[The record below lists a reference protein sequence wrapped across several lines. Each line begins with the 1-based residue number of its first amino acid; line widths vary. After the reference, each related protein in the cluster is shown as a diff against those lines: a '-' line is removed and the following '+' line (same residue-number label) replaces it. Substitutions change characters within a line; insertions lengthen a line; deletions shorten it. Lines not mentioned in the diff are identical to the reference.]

1 MLLRVDSEGVV
12 YLIATTTIRSE
23 LDNLMKQKG
32 WNMSNL
38 GRTIGINVGSISSIL
53 KGNKVMSVDQV
64 DRVTAVLSLPAGYFY
79 ENYIQESMI
88 EATPNWRRIGP
99 FLYRCA
105 ELNKLDCVL
114 KTVTILLEELT
125 YAPLLFDV
133 ANDFFKRNWNDSAA
147 ILYDNVARCE
157 IRQHSERLAFCQYRL
172 FTLSIGDDQI
182 QNFEAACQFEPFVE
196 RLNEKDQLDALKD
209 LANIYRSLRRWDK
222 VEELA
227 REMGRKARIQYI
239 SKHRKEERMQEDL
252 ATSLPLFVYI
262 AYSNL
267 LLASVWDARGDFQ
280 QALECTYAYADLSW
294 VKETDPETLHWVEL
308 FQHWAQVN
316 TYINKLRGGDQSVI
330 SDLVEITKGKKEIFT
345 ELLNI
350 IEAANQYSFDIDY
363 ILDEFESQILFY
375 ERDLA
380 SDVYTRQVIPE
391 QTARFSY
398 ELSKYYLK
406 KAMYAEG
413 FKYLLE
419 SMESYTAKNNS
430 NAIIKCVGLFES
442 FKEYA
447 RPETLI
453 QYQRFIQI
461 EYRL

>member
-1 MLLRVDSEGVV
+1 M
-12 YLIATTTIRSE
+12 IATTTIRSE

-182 QNFEAACQFEPFVE
+182 QNFKAACQFEPFVE
-196 RLNEKDQLDALKD
+196 RLDEKDQLDALKD

-227 REMGRKARIQYI
+227 QEMGRKARIQYF

-294 VKETDPETLHWVEL
+294 VKETDPETLHWIEL
-308 FQHWAQVN
+308 FQHWAQANSYV
-316 TYINKLRGGDQSVI
+316 NKLMAGDQSVLPDYVALI
-330 SDLVEITKGKKEIFT
+330 EGKKEIFA

-350 IEAANQYSFDIDY
+350 MEAANCYDINVDY
-363 ILDEFESQILFY
+363 ILEKFESQILFY
-375 ERDLA
+375 EYDLN
-380 SDVYTRQVIPE
+380 SDLYTQQVIPE
-391 QTARFSY
+391 QIARLY
-398 ELSKYYLK
+398 YQMSKYYFNK
-406 KAMYAEG
+406 GMYSQG
-413 FKYLLE
+413 FDYLFESLEKY
-419 SMESYTAKNNS
+419 TTKNNN
-430 NAIIKCVGLFES
+430 NAIINCVGLFES

-447 RPETLI
+447 LPETLT
-453 QYQRFIQI
+453 QYQKFIQRVWEKNEKEADLYI
-461 EYRL
+461 GSY